1 MMLLHNEISSY
12 CFKAS
17 QVQKCIS
24 WRLKDVQIILIS
36 EALLQKI

>member
-1 MMLLHNEISSY
+1 MLLHNEFSSY

-17 QVQKCIS
+17 QVQKGIS

-36 EALLQKI
+36 EAFIT